1 MAKMFYPSFEAIN
14 HKSDLTFSEWQ
25 NTLLETSGQ
34 GGGRLAYCDG
44 LENKVSQA
52 SVCYGNPVNN
62 MYFLALGNW
71 KENVSTFYGL

>member
-34 GGGRLAYCDG
+34 GGGGWPTVMAWKTKLARLVFVMVILLTTCI
-44 LENKVSQA
+44 S
-52 SVCYGNPVNN
+52 
-62 MYFLALGNW
+62 
-71 KENVSTFYGL
+71 